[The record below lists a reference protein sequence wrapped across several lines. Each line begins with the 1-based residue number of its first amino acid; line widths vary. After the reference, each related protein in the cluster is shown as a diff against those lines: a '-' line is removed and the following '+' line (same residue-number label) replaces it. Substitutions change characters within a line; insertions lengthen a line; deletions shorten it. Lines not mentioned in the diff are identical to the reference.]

1 MSLCRRRWSRRDFV
15 KVSTLGALLAGAGA
29 IPWWRRLK
37 ELKRPKVGISGR
49 GDTEEPPTAQALT
62 SEPKRKPA
70 KGDANPTEL
79 LKVEVGA
86 IATDQAG
93 DQVVLLIDR
102 KRKKFLPIWIGPAEA
117 FAIAMALSGKKP
129 LRPLTHDLLN
139 TVIKALDGK
148 VVHVIVVRMKEH
160 TYYANIVIKRGKQ
173 VKTID
178 ARPSD
183 SIALALR
190 AKAPIYLTPEVQQ
203 FMEPVAP
210 KQPLKRT

>member
-1 MSLCRRRWSRRDFV
+1 SRRDFV
-15 KVSTLGALLAGAGA
+15 RASALGALLAGAGTM
-29 IPWWRRLK
+29 PWWRQLMG
-37 ELKRPKVGISGR
+37 LKRPKTKASSR
-49 GDTEEPPTAQALT
+49 GAGDELPTAQSLA
-62 SEPKRKPA
+62 SEPKRKSA
-70 KGDANPTEL
+70 ETDVNPSGL

-86 IATDQAG
+86 VATDQAG

-102 KRKKFLPIWIGPAEA
+102 KEKKILPIWIGPAEA

-148 VVHVIVVRMKEH
+148 VVRVIVVRMKEH
-160 TYYANIVIKRGKQ
+160 TYYANIVLKRGKQ

-203 FMEPVAP
+203 FMEPVTP
-210 KQPLKRT
+210 KRRLKRT